1 MPPIPPQVQRLIRQ
15 QIRLDVQRR
24 IANDQRRIAFRQ
36 HLRQDGFHRP
46 ELRLATVLLSQQD
59 MCQRHRTPRTRI
71 DRQRADFTIR
81 PLRDQQNTPH
91 GSFAG
96 DAQIRK
102 IIQTQ
107 PVQLGARHK
116 ADRRRAGFERLRAI
130 GGQIEPEVE
139 LSLPGAVQKAPN
151 QGPGIEITYR
161 GDTQET
167 SLSDPIFPS
176 PGIATLALNRSLRA
190 MLLLRGRFTPACR
203 LPVMRPFRL
212 SVLLLPVFLS
222 SLTAQITL
230 NSQPT
235 RVIGQLSTTVTS
247 LSPNLV
253 EGREF
258 EAPESVVV
266 DASSSPSPLYVADT
280 GNNRILG
287 FRNAASFTNGQFADI
302 VIGQPDLVTTFQ
314 QGPGAGTTRTTG
326 LSIPEGMAVDASGN
340 LYVIDAGNNR
350 ILRFPRPFAQA
361 ATVFPDLVIG
371 QPDFTTGAS
380 NQGGLSASSLSF
392 VVSSSALTAALAFDG
407 AGNLWVTDAG
417 NNRILRFNV
426 SGLGAQPKSGPSADV
441 VLGQINFTTNTEG
454 TTVPPLTSLTSIFE
468 PAGIAFDP
476 SGRLFVLESV
486 SSRQGRVLVWF
497 PGSSGFVTGQTATRM
512 LGIYNGTPAPP
523 PISQFQFGL
532 SPGAL
537 FTVGTQIGVAD
548 TANSR
553 LLIFPPVEQWNTNNF
568 YQAAATVIG
577 QTDFNSGLPNQNQ
590 QLAGPSTLAHPAGTF
605 FFNSSLYVAD
615 AGNSR
620 MIVFPQNGAT
630 YGPATSVLGQPQ
642 LTLNS
647 VNYIEGREL
656 NFSAGADAGVAVDFT
671 SAVPHLYISDT
682 YNNRI
687 LGYYDL
693 RNIKPGQY
701 ADIVIGQPDFLHS
714 VSDYPNNQPSSSN
727 LSVPTGLAVDSNGNL
742 YVADSGNGRVVR
754 FPAPFANFT
763 PGTPMAVT
771 ESADLLLGQISFTT
785 KITDPTSQTMG
796 APYGLAFTSNGSLL
810 ASDLG
815 NNRVLF
821 FPATGGVLTSGEAAT
836 IVFGQSNMSSN
847 IAGSGLNQ
855 MSFPHHIAV
864 DSDDRLYVAD
874 TNNGRVLIFNR
885 APAAS
890 NGPYAALTL
899 TSGLS
904 GPRGLDVNLSTGD
917 IWVADPL
924 ANAAIRFP
932 NFNNLIGSGNYKPNA
947 TLVDVQPLAVAEDNW
962 GNLFLADNTNRVAIF
977 YPGLSVVN
985 AANYWGYDTNP
996 QFPMAPGVIA
1006 AMYSTGNTGQ
1016 FGTASV
1022 SAPAGVLPLPQTLNG
1037 IQVLVNSTPAP
1048 LFYAG
1053 TDQINFEFPSSS
1065 PQSGGADVQVIDT
1078 ATGRV
1083 LGDTTVA
1090 MAAVSPGIFTQ
1101 NALGSGAGIII
1112 NKDGTL
1118 NTSANPAT
1126 AGDYVSIYM
1135 TGQGYIT
1142 GMPPDGNVSN
1152 AALST
1157 PYTPLVFIV
1166 GAHPP
1171 SGG

>member
-1 MPPIPPQVQRLIRQ
+1 M
-15 QIRLDVQRR
+15 
-24 IANDQRRIAFRQ
+24 
-36 HLRQDGFHRP
+36 
-46 ELRLATVLLSQQD
+46 
-59 MCQRHRTPRTRI
+59 
-71 DRQRADFTIR
+71 
-81 PLRDQQNTPH
+81 
-91 GSFAG
+91 
-96 DAQIRK
+96 
-102 IIQTQ
+102 
-107 PVQLGARHK
+107 
-116 ADRRRAGFERLRAI
+116 
-130 GGQIEPEVE
+130 
-139 LSLPGAVQKAPN
+139 
-151 QGPGIEITYR
+151 
-161 GDTQET
+161 
-167 SLSDPIFPS
+167 
-176 PGIATLALNRSLRA
+176 
-190 MLLLRGRFTPACR
+190 
-203 LPVMRPFRL
+203 
-212 SVLLLPVFLS
+212 
-222 SLTAQITL
+222 
-230 NSQPT
+230 
-235 RVIGQLSTTVTS
+235 IGQLSTTVTS
-247 LSPNLV
+247 LNPNLV
-253 EGREF
+253 EGRELD
-258 EAPESVVV
+258 APESVVV

-350 ILRFPRPFAQA
+350 ILRFPKPFAQA

-392 VVSSSALTAALAFDG
+392 VISSNGSNSALAAALAFDA

-426 SGLGAQPKSGPSADV
+426 SVLGAQPKSGPSADV
-441 VLGQINFTTNTEG
+441 VLGQLNFTANTEG
-454 TTVPPLTSLTSIFE
+454 TTTPPSLTSLGSIFE
-468 PAGIAFDP
+468 PAGIAFDA
-476 SGRLFVLESV
+476 SGRLFALESI
-486 SSRQGRVLVWF
+486 SGRQGRVLVWY
-497 PGSSGFVTGQTATRM
+497 PGGSGFVTGQSATRM
-512 LGIYNGTPAPP
+512 LGIYNSTPAPP
-523 PISQFQFGL
+523 PISQFQFGAA
-532 SPGAL
+532 PGAL
-537 FTVGTQIGVAD
+537 FTVGNQIGVAD
-548 TANSR
+548 TSNNR

-577 QTDFNSGLPNQNQ
+577 QNDFNSGSANQNQ
-590 QLAGPSTLAHPAGTF
+590 QLAGPSTLSHPGGAF

-615 AGNSR
+615 SFNNR
-620 MIVFPQNGAT
+620 MVVLPQTGAA
-630 YGPATSVLGQPQ
+630 YGPATSVLGQTQ
-642 LTLNS
+642 LTLNT
-647 VNYIEGREL
+647 VNYIEGREF
-656 NFSAGADAGVAVDFT
+656 NFSGGGDAGVAVDFT

-727 LSVPTGLAVDSNGNL
+727 LSAPTGLAVDSKGNL
-742 YVADSGNGRVVR
+742 YVADSGNGRIVR
-754 FPAPFANFT
+754 FPSPFANFK

-785 KITDPTSQTMG
+785 RITDPTSQTMG

-904 GPRGLDVNLSTGD
+904 GPRGVNVNLATGD
-917 IWVADPL
+917 IWVADPG

-932 NFNNLIGSGNYKPNA
+932 DFNNLIGSGNYNPNA
-947 TLVDVQPLAVAEDNW
+947 TLADVQPLAVAEDNW
-962 GNLFLADNTNRVAIF
+962 GNLFLADNANRVAIF

-985 AANYWGYDTNP
+985 AANYWGLNSNP

-1022 SAPAGVLPLPQTLNG
+1022 GAPAGVLPLPQTLNG
-1037 IQVLVNSTPAP
+1037 IQVLVNNTPAP

-1053 TDQINFEFPSSS
+1053 TDQINFEFPSGS
-1065 PQSGGADVQVIDT
+1065 PQSGGADVQVIET

-1083 LGDTTVA
+1083 LGDTSVA

-1101 NALGSGAGIII
+1101 TASGSGAGVIA

-1152 AALST
+1152 AVLST

-1166 GAHPP
+1166 GDPNPLPP
-1171 SGG
+1171 ANILYSGLAPTLVGVWQLNVIIPTDVVSIPTIPVQVFIQADSIVSGGGGLGRPVYIYVKAPK